1 MTDEIS
7 AELDALSAQFTDRD
21 FDELESR
28 LRIRAASLG
37 WTGDPMKQ
45 PPEVVLAESRAVIR
59 DRQAAMPG
67 QND

>member
-45 PPEVVLAESRAVIR
+45 PPEVVLAEARSVIR
-59 DRQAAMPG
+59 NRSKTPSASGD
-67 QND
+67 